1 MYLAGPGR
9 GADHAAEI
17 LGSEGGGLVGEHVGV
32 DSAEG
37 RLGIMVEAVGEGV
50 DDLFLKA
57 TGARVRADDGLALGL
72 GELGKSDTEHV
83 HLDAG
88 GNERDDGMHV
98 RWDAGRGVQSDRR
111 PDRLDLALGYT
122 MAAEE
127 VTGSIGAVH
136 LEALMRARVL
146 WGEAHVMEH
155 GAGVKQLGIET

>member
-1 MYLAGPGR
+1 MISSLKRPGR
-9 GADHAAEI
+9 GWARTTA
-17 LGSEGGGLVGEHVGV
+17 SR
-32 DSAEG
+32 SAS
-37 RLGIMVEAVGEGV
+37 VN
-50 DDLFLKA
+50 F
-57 TGARVRADDGLALGL
+57 
-72 GELGKSDTEHV
+72 GKSDAEHV

-98 RWDAGRGVQSDRR
+98 RWDAGRSVQRDGG
-111 PDRLDLALGYT
+111 PDRLDLALGYA